1 MRIEQLT
8 FTRFIAAVS
17 IVIFHFGKGS
27 YLFNNKY
34 VLFISQQANFGVSY
48 FFILSGFVM
57 IIANFYKENINVIDY
72 YKNRL
77 ARVYPVYIVAI
88 FLIIFANRFQS
99 INISDLFLNTFMLQ
113 SWFPQK
119 ALTLNFPGWS
129 LSVEM
134 FFYISFPFLA
144 NKIYSKQKLKIT
156 AIWIISFWFISQ
168 IIFHLLATEIF
179 YIPNYSSLDIHY
191 NPLAHFNEFLIG
203 NLTGLF
209 FIRNIKNTTRNNLF
223 LIIILMFLLI
233 FLLRFPLGFDFHNGL
248 LALIFAPFILLI
260 SSTND
265 KITAIFS
272 HKIFIF
278 LGEISFGIYILQ
290 LPVWKFFS
298 DFRMWRYFGLD
309 PELNFTSSFFIR
321 LFILILVSSLSY
333 LYFEKPLRN
342 LIKKL

>member
-209 FIRNIKNTTRNNLF
+209 FIKNIKNTTRNNLF

>member
-113 SWFPQK
+113 SWIPQK

-134 FFYISFPFLA
+134 FFYISFPFLS